1 MSKMI
6 PILTV
11 ACAMSVAMMVNEH
24 LYRAESSEPKA
35 QTSALAPLHPCE
47 QVLTTNVMTWSCKQL
62 MIQRW
67 CVDGAPCLI
76 HMGAAI

>member
-1 MSKMI
+1 MNKLIMMAAISMTLMVVMI
-6 PILTV
+6 
-11 ACAMSVAMMVNEH
+11 NDH
-24 LYRAESSEPKA
+24 LRSAEARRP
-35 QTSALAPLHPCE
+35 QVTTSTAAPLHPCE

>member
-1 MSKMI
+1 MNKLIMMAAISMTLMVVMI
-6 PILTV
+6 
-11 ACAMSVAMMVNEH
+11 NDH
-24 LYRAESSEPKA
+24 LRSAEARKP
-35 QTSALAPLHPCE
+35 QVTTSALAPLHPCE